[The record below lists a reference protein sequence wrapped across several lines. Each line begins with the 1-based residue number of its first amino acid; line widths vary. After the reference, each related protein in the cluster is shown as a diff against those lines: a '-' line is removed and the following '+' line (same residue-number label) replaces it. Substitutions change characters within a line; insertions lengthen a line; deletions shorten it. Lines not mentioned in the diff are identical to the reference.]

1 MATILQI
8 ETATP
13 ICSIAIGLDGKCLAF
28 KEIKKENSHSS
39 LVTVMIDELL
49 KQENIT
55 PSQLDAIAISM
66 GPGSYTGLRI
76 GASVAKGMC
85 YALGIPL
92 IAISTLKAMAW
103 GIREAHGNK
112 PNTLY
117 CPMIEARRMEVYAS
131 VYDSEMNTI
140 LADTAIILDNQSFVD
155 LLQEK
160 TIIFAGDG
168 SIKAK
173 TQITNTNARFIET
186 EASAQWMCELSENA
200 YHENAFANTA
210 YFAPFYLKE
219 FQTTQPRKKV

>member
-39 LVTVMIDELL
+39 LLTVMIDDLL
-49 KQENIT
+49 KQQQIT

-76 GASVAKGMC
+76 GTSVAKGMC

-103 GIREAHGNK
+103 GIREAYGK
-112 PNTLY
+112 TPNTLY

-131 VYDSEMNTI
+131 VYDSEMNAI
-140 LADTAIILDNQSFVD
+140 LADTAIILDNQSFMD
-155 LLQEK
+155 LLEEK

-173 TQITNTNARFIET
+173 TQLTNTNALFIET
-186 EASAQWMCELSENA
+186 EASSQWMCELSENA
-200 YHENAFANTA
+200 YHEKAFADTA
-210 YFAPFYLKE
+210 YFVPFYLKE